1 MMRSARIFAALTAL
15 TVLAPVP
22 ATAEFLAPD
31 WSTLSIE
38 GVSPPDWF
46 AGVREG
52 NYIGMCTGCD
62 GTMLLEVRVVPDDGT
77 GDRIRSG
84 ETTAQTYTEIGEA
97 NASQMGGEAAYYGT
111 KEIAFASAVGFVTQA
126 RTATGDFA
134 VSYQLWSDGQQ
145 LIVRVYGKDQAA
157 VEEIAARA
165 YEQAAPLTFR

>member
-1 MMRSARIFAALTAL
+1 MHGLRRHDAARGARC
-15 TVLAPVP
+15 PRRW
-22 ATAEFLAPD
+22 E
-31 WSTLSIE
+31 
-38 GVSPPDWF
+38 
-46 AGVREG
+46 
-52 NYIGMCTGCD
+52 
-62 GTMLLEVRVVPDDGT
+62 
-77 GDRIRSG
+77 IRSG

-157 VEEIAARA
+157 VEEIGARA